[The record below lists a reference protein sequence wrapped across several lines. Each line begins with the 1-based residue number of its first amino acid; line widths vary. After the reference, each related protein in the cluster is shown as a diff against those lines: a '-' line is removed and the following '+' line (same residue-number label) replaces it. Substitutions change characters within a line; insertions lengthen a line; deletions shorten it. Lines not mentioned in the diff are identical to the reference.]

1 MAVDNREVVLKLVV
15 DGKEAIVNLELTN
28 KNLEMLKT
36 TIEKFTPNA
45 SRELNNINISSKDTS
60 KGLQNMNLAMGQLG
74 YVLNDAQVLLVN
86 FRMGLMGISNNLPFI
101 INLFRQAQEDIKGT
115 ETTIGSLVMNA
126 LKGSGANGSH

>member
-126 LKGSGANGSH
+126 LKGSGG